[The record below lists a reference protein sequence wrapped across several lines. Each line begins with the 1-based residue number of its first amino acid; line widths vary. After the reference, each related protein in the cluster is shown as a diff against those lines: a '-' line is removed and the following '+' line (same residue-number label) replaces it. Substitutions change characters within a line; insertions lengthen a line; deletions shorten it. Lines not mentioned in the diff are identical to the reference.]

1 MKTKIGKLNIE
12 THDDYLGK
20 ILRGNKFYEESY
32 LKFSLTQLKQDGG
45 FILDIGANIGNH
57 TLFWLY
63 KGFYVNSFEPIRKN
77 YRLLHCN
84 VFGNSLGDN
93 SELYK
98 FGFGEKEETIKLQVF
113 AHNMGACRRG
123 EGGEDVTIHLL
134 DNYNFGKI
142 QLIKIDVE
150 GMEGKVIRGGLETIK
165 KYKPDLMVE
174 INKQETRDLIE
185 SLGYKKIFGKG
196 NNKTIYFKFQ

>member
-1 MKTKIGKLNIE
+1 MKTKIWKLNIE
-12 THDDYLGK
+12 THDDYLWK
-20 ILRGNKFYEESY
+20 ILRWNKFYEESY
-32 LKFSLTQLKQDGG
+32 LKFSLTQLKQDWW
-45 FILDIGANIGNH
+45 FILDIWANIWNH

-63 KGFYVNSFEPIRKN
+63 KWFYVNSFEPIRKN

-84 VFGNSLGDN
+84 VFWNSLWDN

-98 FGFGEKEETIKLQVF
+98 FGFWEKEETIKLQVF
-113 AHNMGACRRG
+113 AHNMWACRRW
-123 EGGEDVTIHLL
+123 EWWEDVTIHLL
-134 DNYNFGKI
+134 DNYNFWKI

-150 GMEGKVIRGGLETIK
+150 WMEWKVIRWWLETIK

-185 SLGYKKIFGKG
+185 SLWYKKIFWKW